1 MTRKDAL
8 AKMAE
13 RKAEAYATGN
23 HSSSFADTYDKRAF
37 EAGFTAAVE
46 LLFPVVEVAE
56 KIKGY
61 SSNGKY
67 RDPQG
72 YTQRALADL
81 DAKLTDVRGAE

>member
-13 RKAEAYATGN
+13 TKAKQFGITVWDRFYYK
-23 HSSSFADTYDKRAF
+23 S
-37 EAGFTAAVE
+37 GFTAAVE